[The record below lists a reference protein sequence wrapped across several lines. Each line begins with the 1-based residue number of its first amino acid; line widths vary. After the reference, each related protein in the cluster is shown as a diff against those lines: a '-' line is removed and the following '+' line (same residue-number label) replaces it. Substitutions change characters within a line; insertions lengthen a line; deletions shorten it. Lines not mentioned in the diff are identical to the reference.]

1 MTYRLAIMTAVLMA
15 ASVGIGEEAV
25 AQAARRPLGRDT
37 VIDGIPCQRT
47 GNASAEFHANGR
59 LLECPLQRD
68 TVMWGQPLPAGTW
81 IRLHDDGS
89 AHGAWLSR
97 DTRLSGIACRGDGYR
112 KWAVRFHR
120 NGVLSLCFLRHDTVI
135 EGVPCLSGTFLNE
148 LRGRGRTGVVLST
161 EGRLAQCMAA
171 RQFTRG
177 ATHYVK
183 WDLVR
188 LPVQARSSTSDS
200 SIPSRHR

>member
-1 MTYRLAIMTAVLMA
+1 MA
-15 ASVGIGEEAV
+15 ATVGLADEAL
-25 AQAARRPLGRDT
+25 AQTERRPLGRDT

-59 LLECPLQRD
+59 LQECPLQRD

-81 IRLHDDGS
+81 IQLTDDGS

-97 DTRLSGIACRGDGYR
+97 DARLSGIACRGDGYR

-120 NGVLSLCFLRHDTVI
+120 NGVLALCFLRHDTAI

-148 LRGRGRTGVVLST
+148 IRGRGRTGVVLNT
-161 EGRLAQCMAA
+161 DGRLTQCMAA
-171 RQFTRG
+171 RRFTRG
-177 ATHYVK
+177 GSRYAK

-188 LPVQARSSTSDS
+188 LPAQARSSAADS
-200 SIPSRHR
+200 SSPSRHR

>member
-1 MTYRLAIMTAVLMA
+1 MDSRLALMA
-15 ASVGIGEEAV
+15 ATLLVASAGLGDKAL
-25 AQAARRPLGRDT
+25 AQAERRQLVRDT

-47 GNASAEFHANGR
+47 GNASAEFHASGR

-89 AHGAWLSR
+89 ADGAWLSR
-97 DTRLSGIACRGDGYR
+97 DSRLSGIACRGDGYR

-148 LRGRGRTGVVLST
+148 LRSRGRTGVVLRSD
-161 EGRLAQCMAA
+161 GRLSQCMAA
-171 RQFTRG
+171 RAFTRG
-177 ATHYVK
+177 DTRYAK

-188 LPVQARSSTSDS
+188 LPAQTRSSASDS
-200 SIPSRHR
+200 SSPYRHR